1 MLKKLLFGITS
12 VLGIVS
18 LNSFSYASEISY
30 TFTDSSL
37 IRSDISN
44 LGLNDSDY
52 CVIDDKDY
60 NQTDIIALS
69 ESYIDSGNSKKIYN
83 YVYFY
88 NAYEIEDS
96 FKTINIKYSTNN
108 NENSG
113 KTKDVDLEYISE
125 DTSLHIVKY
134 KFDFVTSSYEDILRN
149 YTINSY
155 TTKNGKTTTY
165 DFKCTYNQS
174 GSNVSFEY
182 DSYIFITDKD
192 LFDYM
197 PNVNSNGEVENVD
210 YISNDNTQYFK
221 YSSKWY
227 EKHTYKGKWWQSLLQ
242 YNSFGSNQVAPDFF
256 FLNFTTNKKIDDIN
270 EIDVSYKVYHNSDYD
285 WYYGS
290 AGHEFDDFLDSCD
303 SGNSDED
310 SFKRELVKDYSNG
323 KDGIYTIKKG
333 NKEFSCDNLDDSS
346 LKTIGSGSVSFNNFS
361 IPSSNRLSD
370 FSNSKFYSR
379 LSNDKLSNSSCGYS
393 AKESFEKQQCSIL
406 IDILPYYCVKKDNWY
421 GFVHTGSKNTFFKY
435 SISDLSVM
443 RINYDYNGTTYN
455 ARTNSGAL
463 ISSSSGN
470 VKDSSWWDT
479 FIAWFTDNFPTSLII
494 IGVVIIGLPM
504 ILSLGI
510 SLITSGGA
518 SLISIVGKIIVSIGK
533 MLGKLLSSFTR
544 LIVKCITF
552 ILSLPFKLLGS
563 LFKMKNSNSDNEKKK
578 K

>member
-1 MLKKLLFGITS
+1 MVKKLLLGFTS
-12 VLGIVS
+12 VLGIFS

-37 IRSDISN
+37 IRSDISH
-44 LGLNDSDY
+44 LGLNDKDY
-52 CVIDDKDY
+52 CVIKDKDY

-69 ESYIDSGNSKKIYN
+69 ESYIGSGNSKKIYN

-96 FKTINIKYSTNN
+96 FKSININYSANN

-113 KTKDVDLEYISE
+113 KTKDVELEYISE
-125 DTSLHIVKY
+125 DTSLHIIKY
-134 KFDFVTSSYEDILRN
+134 KFDFGTSSYEDILRN

-155 TTKNGKTTTY
+155 TNKNGKTTTY

-197 PNVNSNGEVENVD
+197 PNVNDNGEVENVD
-210 YISNDNTQYFK
+210 YSSNDGKQYFK
-221 YSSKWY
+221 FSSKWY
-227 EKHTYKGKWWQSLLQ
+227 EKHKYNGKWWQSLLN
-242 YNSFGSNQVAPDFF
+242 YNSYGSNQVAPDFF

-270 EIDVSYKVYHNSDYD
+270 EIDLSYKVYYNSDYD

-290 AGHEFDDFLDSCD
+290 GGHEYYKFLDSCD
-303 SGNSDED
+303 SGNSSED
-310 SFKRELVKDYSNG
+310 SFKRELVKDYSDGN
-323 KDGIYTIKKG
+323 DGIYTIKKG
-333 NKEFSCDNLDDSS
+333 SKEFLCDSLDDSS
-346 LKTIGSGSVSFNNFS
+346 LKTIGSGSVSFDNFS
-361 IPSSNRLSD
+361 IPSSNRLTD
-370 FSNSKFYSR
+370 FSESKFYSR
-379 LSNDKLSNSSCGYS
+379 LTSDKLSNSSSGYS

-421 GFVHTGSKNTFFKY
+421 GFIHTGSTNTFFKY

-443 RINYDYNGTTYN
+443 RINYNYNGTTYN

-463 ISSSSGN
+463 ISSSN
-470 VKDSSWWDT
+470 ANLVESSWFDT
-479 FIAWFTDNFPTSLII
+479 LIDWFADNFPTSLII
-494 IGVVIIGLPM
+494 IGVIIIGLPM
-504 ILSLGI
+504 IFSLLV
-510 SLITSGGA
+510 SLITSGGV
-518 SLISIVGKIIVSIGK
+518 SLISILGKLFMSIGK
-533 MLGKLLSSFTR
+533 TIGKLITFIVR
-544 LIVKCITF
+544 LFIKCITF

-563 LFKMKNSNSDNEKKK
+563 LFKTNNSNNNKKK
-578 K
+578 